1 MDSIA
6 VEICVNSDRL
16 RELRPAVVAAAA
28 GGAATIE
35 LCRAMNLDGLTP
47 RRPQVV
53 VARAAFG
60 ERTGL
65 MVMIRPRAGDFCF
78 SAREHATMRRQI
90 AMAAACGADG
100 VVFGTLRGDGQIDA
114 AALRDLVA
122 VSRDYSLVT
131 TFHRAFDAV
140 PDQAAALDIL
150 IGAGVDRVMTSG
162 MPWGR
167 PGGALEGRSQ
177 VARLIELAAGRIAVV
192 IGGGVTLGNIPA
204 ILAALPRNATRVS
217 LHAYSGAQ
225 TAGVTTVT
233 AVRAL
238 VDAAGTTVG

>member
-1 MDSIA
+1 MIDSVT

-16 RELRPAVVAAAA
+16 RDLRPAVAAAYA

-35 LCRAMNLDGLTP
+35 LCSAMHLDGLTP
-47 RRPQVV
+47 RRRQVMA
-53 VARAAFG
+53 ARAAFG
-60 ERTGL
+60 ARPGL
-65 MVMIRPRAGDFCF
+65 MAMIRPRAGDFCF

-114 AALRDLVA
+114 AALHDLVA
-122 VSRDYSLVT
+122 VSRDCGLVT

-150 IGAGVDRVMTSG
+150 LAAGVDRVMTSG

-167 PGGALEGRSQ
+167 PGGALEGRGQ
-177 VARLIELAAGRIAVV
+177 LARLIGQAAGRIAVV
-192 IGGGVTLGNIPA
+192 IGGGVNPGNIPA
-204 ILAALPRNATRVS
+204 ILAALPRNATQVS
-217 LHAYSGAQ
+217 LHAYSGAH
-225 TAGVTTVT
+225 TAGCTTVT

-238 VDAAGTTVG
+238 VAAAEQPV

>member
-1 MDSIA
+1 MDSVA

-16 RELRPAVVAAAA
+16 RDLRPAVAAAAA

-35 LCRAMNLDGLTP
+35 LCSAMHLDGLTP
-47 RRPQVV
+47 RRQQVV
-53 VARAAFG
+53 AARAAFLTH
-60 ERTGL
+60 TGL
-65 MVMIRPRAGDFCF
+65 MVMIRPRAGDFCYN
-78 SAREHATMRRQI
+78 AREHATMRRQI

-100 VVFGTLRGDGQIDA
+100 VVFGTLRGDGQIDV
-114 AALRDLVA
+114 AALHDLVA
-122 VSRDYSLVT
+122 VSRDCGLAT

-140 PDQAAALDIL
+140 PDQIAALDIL

-167 PGGALEGRSQ
+167 PGGALEGRGQ
-177 VARLIELAAGRIAVV
+177 LARLIGLAAGRIAVV
-192 IGGGVTLGNIPA
+192 IGGGVNPDNIPV
-204 ILAALPRNATRVS
+204 ILAALPPNATRVS
-217 LHAYSGAQ
+217 LHAYSGAH
-225 TAGVTTVT
+225 TAGITTVA

>member
-1 MDSIA
+1 MDSVA

-16 RELRPAVVAAAA
+16 RELRPAVAAAYA

-35 LCRAMNLDGLTP
+35 LCRAMHRDGLTP
-47 RRPQVV
+47 HRRQIVA
-53 VARAAFG
+53 ARAGFR

-65 MVMIRPRAGDFCF
+65 MVMIRPRAGDFCY
-78 SAREHATMRRQI
+78 STREHATMRCQI

-100 VVFGTLRGDGQIDA
+100 VVFGPLRGDGQINA

-122 VSRDYSLVT
+122 VSRDCGLAT

-140 PDQAAALDIL
+140 PDQVAALDIL
-150 IGAGVDRVMTSG
+150 MRSGVDRVMTSG

-167 PGGALEGRSQ
+167 PGGALEGRGQ
-177 VARLIELAAGRIAVV
+177 VSRLIGLAAGRIAVV
-192 IGGGVTLGNIPA
+192 IGGGVNPGTIPA
-204 ILAALPRNATRVS
+204 ILAALPRRATRVS
-217 LHAYSGAQ
+217 LHAYSGAH
-225 TAGVTTVT
+225 TAGVPTVT

-238 VDAAGTTVG
+238 VAAAGTTVG